1 MASAKRCIF
10 FLFEKQPLDKKVLSE
25 KFWRLKEEKEEVK
38 NINFKS

>member
-25 KFWRLKEEKEEVK
+25 KFWRLKEKKEEVK